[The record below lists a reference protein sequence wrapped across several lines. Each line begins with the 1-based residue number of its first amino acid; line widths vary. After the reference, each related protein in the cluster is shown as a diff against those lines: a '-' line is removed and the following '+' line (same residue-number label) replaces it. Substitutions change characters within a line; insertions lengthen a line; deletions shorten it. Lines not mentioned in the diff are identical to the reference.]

1 MATKLISEDM
11 TDALYGLPEQFEYS
25 LGLEFTLSS
34 TYKSDYRNLVISGL
48 GGSAIGGDI
57 IRSYASSRLNIPVVV
72 NRDYDIPAFVN
83 QDTLFVAASYS
94 GNTEETL
101 SSYCKARERG
111 ANILCITSGGE
122 LALMAAADG
131 FGLVQIPGGLMPR
144 AATGYL
150 FGALILALESI
161 GLFSGVRAELEETV
175 ALLKVLRE
183 EFKPGIA
190 APSNQARDIAARLKN
205 GIPVIWGT
213 AGISE
218 TVALRW
224 KTQINENAKCPAYY
238 NIFPELNHNELVG
251 FETPA
256 GILSQTSI
264 IILQDAQDNERVQ
277 KRIEITSSVIKD
289 QVKDIINIRSR
300 GASYLA
306 RFFSLAYLGDYVSVY
321 LADEYGIDPTPVA
334 VIDYLKAELAKC

>member
-1 MATKLISEDM
+1 MES
-11 TDALYGLPEQFEYS
+11 LYSLPDQFEYS
-25 LGLEFTLSS
+25 MGLSFDLGSIS
-34 TYKSDYRNLVISGL
+34 KRNYHNLIISGL

-57 IRSYASSRLNIPVVV
+57 IRSYAASRLGIPVVV

-101 SSYCKARERG
+101 SSYRQARDRG
-111 ANILCITSGGE
+111 ASILCITSGGE
-122 LALMAAADG
+122 LASMAAADG
-131 FGLVQIPGGLMPR
+131 FGLVKIPGGLMPR

-150 FGALILALESI
+150 FGALVLALENA
-161 GLFSGVRAELEETV
+161 GLFSGVRAELEETI
-175 ALLKVLRE
+175 ALLKVIRE
-183 EFKPGIA
+183 ELKPELPAPGNRARAIA
-190 APSNQARDIAARLKN
+190 AGLKDS
-205 GIPVIWGT
+205 IPVIWGT

-251 FETPA
+251 FEKPDA
-256 GILSQTSI
+256 VLSKTTI
-264 IILQDAQDNERVQ
+264 IILQDEQDNERVK
-277 KRIEITSSVIKD
+277 KRIEITSSVIRD
-289 QVKDIINIRSR
+289 RVKDIIAVKSR
-300 GASYLA
+300 GSSFLA
-306 RFFSLAYLGDYVSVY
+306 RFFSQVYLGDYVSVY
-321 LADEYGIDPTPVA
+321 LAEEYGINPTPVA